1 MRGVICATCGTAN
14 EAGRKFCG
22 ECGAALSAACPRCG
36 TANPPGL
43 KFCGE
48 CGLDLRAT
56 GTDVAAAPTAT
67 DVASHATE
75 RRLVSVLF
83 VDLVGFTT
91 ASEQRD
97 AEDTR
102 EFLGRYFE
110 AARTIIERYGGTVE
124 KFIGDAVMAVWGAPT
139 AHEDDAERA
148 VRAGLDLVAAV
159 PALDEHGTPRA
170 RAGVLTGEAAVT
182 VGAVGQGIVTGDLV
196 NTASRLQ
203 SAAPPGAVF
212 VGEGTYRAAAK
223 SITFEPVGEHE
234 LKGKAASVAIWRAT
248 SVASRRGGDGRSSG
262 LEPPFVGRDD
272 EVRLLKD
279 LFHATERERKARL
292 VSVIG
297 QGGIGKTRLAWELEK
312 YLDGVVGT
320 IYWHAGRSPAYG
332 EGISYWALAEMV
344 RQRATIAETDDEEAA
359 RAKLHDALI
368 QWLPDAAERS
378 WVEPRLAGLLAL
390 GEMPDGS
397 RDELFAA
404 WRTFFERIAAAGATV
419 LLFED
424 LQWADQGQLDFV
436 EHLLEA
442 GRNLPFFVITLAR
455 PELADRRPGWGSAA
469 RSATTMQIEPLAR
482 ADIET
487 MIRGLIPAIPSGA
500 LAAIVDRSEGIPL
513 YAVETLRMLAD
524 RGGLVRV
531 AGADHWELQGPL
543 EELAVP
549 ETLQALIASRL
560 DALDA
565 PARTL
570 LQQAAI
576 LGQSFTLAGIAGIAG
591 EPEEPL
597 VPRLADLVRR
607 DLLIHEMNPRS
618 PERGQYQFVQG
629 IVREV
634 AHGLLSKADRR
645 ALHLA
650 AARYFEALGEDELA
664 GVLASHYMDAHAA
677 TAPGAEADA
686 LAAQARIALRA
697 AADRSLALHSYE
709 GAQSYLEQA
718 IAITTS
724 DADRA
729 ILEERAAEAAMHS
742 GRYQPAVQHAD
753 HAVELVRALGDRQGL
768 LRVRALR
775 GSVEMSQHR
784 DRPAVAILREAL
796 EEAADL
802 PPSRERA
809 EVEAQIARALM
820 IQNVPE
826 AVEWADRV
834 LASPAALDD
843 QKLVLETLTTRGPA
857 LLTLGRWTEM
867 EVTLRGA
874 IAVAQRQGNF
884 QAELRA
890 RNNLM
895 AALSAEDQRLALA
908 NAREGYELASRLG
921 ERTWIGQFLG
931 VLLSTSLDL
940 GDLDSWVD
948 EATEIT
954 GEMSGFY
961 HDWTLAERAT
971 RQALRGQIDEA
982 RDLLA
987 RSREGLSAESNQAQA
1002 WYAGAEAVQRIA
1014 SGAYPDAVDVTRGT
1028 WASEQGTWTIQQAMA
1043 AAILGRDPGR
1053 LREVA
1058 DALPDVPATGAQRA
1072 ALEAAALAGLRLL
1085 GADPPAW
1092 AADDESGPPDPRSA
1106 VVVAL
1111 ELADRAGLLLW
1122 RAYLCLGLGTLGGG
1136 GFPEADAAVA
1146 EGEAF
1151 LRERGIGPVVDRFL
1165 ASLSAVDP
1173 GVRATDG
1180 AAKPA
1185 LADEVRSER

>member
-1 MRGVICATCGTAN
+1 MICATCGTAN

-22 ECGAALSAACPRCG
+22 ECGSALAAPCPRCG
-36 TANPPGL
+36 TSNAPSV

-48 CGLDLRAT
+48 CGLDLRAG
-56 GTDVAAAPTAT
+56 GTDVAAAPASTAA

-102 EFLGRYFE
+102 EFLGRYFD

-159 PALDEHGTPRA
+159 PQLDERGATHA
-170 RAGVLTGEAAVT
+170 RAGVLTGEAAVS
-182 VGAVGQGIVTGDLV
+182 VGAVGQGLVTGDLV

-203 SAAPPGAVF
+203 SAAPPGAVY
-212 VGEGTYRAAAK
+212 VGEGTFRAAAK
-223 SITFEPVGEHE
+223 SITFEAVGEQE
-234 LKGKAASVAIWRAT
+234 LKGKSAPVAIWRAT
-248 SVASRRGGDGRSSG
+248 GVASRRGGDGRSSG

-297 QGGIGKTRLAWELEK
+297 QGGIGKSRLAWELEK

-320 IYWHAGRSPAYG
+320 TYWHAGRSPAYG

-344 RQRATIAETDDEEAA
+344 RQRATIAETDDEGAA
-359 RAKLHDALI
+359 RAKLHDAVT
-368 QWLPDAAERS
+368 QWVPEAAERA

-390 GEMPDGS
+390 GEMPAGS

-404 WRTFFERIAAAGATV
+404 WGTFFERIAAAGPTV

-436 EHLLEA
+436 EHLLET

-455 PELADRRPGWGSAA
+455 PELGDRRPGWGSGV
-469 RSATTMQIEPLAR
+469 RSATTMQVEPLPR
-482 ADIET
+482 ADVEA
-487 MIRGLIPAIPSGA
+487 MVRGLIPTIPAAA
-500 LAAIVDRSEGIPL
+500 LDAIVDRSEGIPL

-524 RGGLVRV
+524 RGRLVRDE
-531 AGADHWELQGPL
+531 GSDQWRLDGTL
-543 EELAVP
+543 DELAVP

-560 DALDA
+560 DALDP

-576 LGQSFTLAGIAGIAG
+576 LGQSFTLAGIAGVAG
-591 EPEEPL
+591 DAEEEI

-634 AHGLLSKADRR
+634 AHGLLSRADRR

-677 TAPGAEADA
+677 TAAGPEADA

-718 IAITTS
+718 IAITTG

-729 ILEERAAEAAMHS
+729 ALEERAAEAAMY
-742 GRYQPAVQHAD
+742 GARYQAAVAHAD
-753 HAVELVRALGDRQGL
+753 RAIELIKGLGDRYGV
-768 LRVRALR
+768 LRARALR
-775 GSVEMSQHR
+775 ASVEMSQHR

-796 EEAADL
+796 AESDDL
-802 PPSRERA
+802 PPSLERA

-820 IQNVPE
+820 IQGAPE

-834 LASPAALDD
+834 LASSAARSDPR
-843 QKLVLETLTTRGPA
+843 LVLETLVTRGPA
-857 LLTLGRWTEM
+857 LLPLDRWTEM
-867 EVTLRGA
+867 EVILRGA
-874 IAVAQRQGNF
+874 ITVAQRQGNA

-895 AALSAEDQRLALA
+895 SALSAADQREALA
-908 NAREGYELASRLG
+908 NAREAYELATRLG

-931 VLLSTSLDL
+931 LLLSISMEL
-940 GDLDSWVD
+940 GDLDSWVGD
-948 EATEIT
+948 ATEIT
-954 GEMSGFY
+954 AETHGFY
-961 HDWTLAERAT
+961 HDWVLSERSMRAAMRGRVQEGEQLLAE
-971 RQALRGQIDEA
+971 A
-982 RDLLA
+982 RK
-987 RSREGLSAESNQAQA
+987 GLSAESGQ
-1002 WYAGAEAVQRIA
+1002 AEAGFRGTEAVHLIA
-1014 SGAYPDAVDVTRGT
+1014 GGRYDEAVDVTRGT
-1028 WASEQGTWTIQQAMA
+1028 WTMEQGSWTTLLATA
-1043 AAILGRDPGR
+1043 AAMLGRDAAR
-1053 LREVA
+1053 LRELADVVPDYAVA
-1058 DALPDVPATGAQRA
+1058 GVQRRA
-1072 ALEAAALAGLRLL
+1072 IEAGVIAGLRIMGGDL
-1085 GADPPAW
+1085 PAW
-1092 AADDESGPPDPRSA
+1092 VRDDDATPSDERGSLLA
-1106 VVVAL
+1106 AL
-1111 ELADRAGLLLW
+1111 ELADRSGLLMW
-1122 RAYLCLGLGTLGGG
+1122 RALIGLALGTLARGR
-1136 GFPEADAAVA
+1136 FPEAAAAVDEA
-1146 EGEAF
+1146 EAF
-1151 LRERGIGPVVDRFL
+1151 FRERGMGHVVDTFR
-1165 ASLSAVDP
+1165 ASLPA
-1173 GVRATDG
+1173 G
-1180 AAKPA
+1180 AASAETRQPVPG
-1185 LADEVRSER
+1185 DEVRSER